1 MCHLAAPGTEK
12 QKEITSIQLKQ
23 MNGSS
28 GAAQET
34 DSGGVEGGM
43 SENVVLKPDIQLLTL
58 SCYALSLQHL
68 P

>member
-34 DSGGVEGGM
+34 DSGGGGGGH
-43 SENVVLKPDIQLLTL
+43 V
-58 SCYALSLQHL
+58 
-68 P
+68 